1 MQEAPLPGITGRRQ
15 WRSCFISELILAL
28 RAAWDRIGRMENPRS
43 FSDFWPVYVL
53 AHRQPLTRVFHSTGT
68 LIGWAIFVA
77 AFILRR
83 PWYILLALVV
93 PYSLA
98 WFSHFFVEHN
108 RPATFGHPLWS
119 WLADQKMVAMVLAG
133 KMNRE
138 VDRCAALNEG
148 VAAE

>member
-1 MQEAPLPGITGRRQ
+1 MQ
-15 WRSCFISELILAL
+15 
-28 RAAWDRIGRMENPRS
+28 NPRN

-53 AHRQPLTRVFHSTGT
+53 AHRQPLTRIFHSTGT
-68 LIGWAIFVA
+68 LIGWAVFVA
-77 AFILRR
+77 AIILRR
-83 PWYILLALVV
+83 PWLILLALVV

-119 WLADQKMVAMVLAG
+119 WLADQKMVALVLTG

-138 VDRCAALNEG
+138 VERCADLSGE
-148 VAAE
+148 VAME